1 VDVDSLRWN
10 EKLKAVSAV
19 ATNLGSGLL
28 AAAFG
33 RWFVVGFDAYV
44 SPWLFGAAMMLW
56 AGLHILRALEVDDVA
71 G

>member
-33 RWFVVGFDAYV
+33 RWFVVGLDAYV
-44 SPWLFGAAMMLW
+44 FPWLFGAGMMLW
-56 AGLHILRALEVDDVA
+56 AGVHILGALEVDDVA